1 MSEYTPGEASIDQE
15 FVSDENKYF
24 VLHDSKGFEPGNNT
38 NFELAVRFL
47 RERHD
52 KRLLKDR
59 LHAIWY
65 ATFSAFGPEFSVP
78 RLCTETPR
86 AGGRVL
92 EEGDKKLLAL
102 AHELQS
108 LFFQL
113 VFISG
118 GILANSFATT
128 C

>member
-38 NFELAVRFL
+38 NIELAVRFL

-52 KRLLKDR
+52 KKLLKDR

-65 ATFSAFGPEFSVP
+65 ATFSAFGPEFSVS